1 MDPAQDGA
9 KGSPSGA
16 ATEAERWAARLQAG
30 EEPDLPDFVTQSG
43 DRQARRCEFSDGSA
57 IVWAAAA
64 RWDWAPHATRLGE
77 AAAVLAR
84 YRPAGTEGLSRLEV
98 GERARAEAPFLWCRA
113 YFESARDRLWLP
125 KAEES
130 PEKPVAPSG

>member
-16 ATEAERWAARLQAG
+16 ATEAELWAARLQAG
-30 EEPDLPDFVTQSG
+30 EDPDLPDFVTQSG
-43 DRQARRCEFSDGSA
+43 GRLTNRLEFPDGSA
-57 IVWAAAA
+57 IVAAPAG
-64 RWDWAPHATRLGE
+64 WDWAPHATRLGE

-98 GERARAEAPFLWCRA
+98 GERARAEAPFLWCRS

-125 KAEES
+125 KAEGS
-130 PEKPVAPSG
+130 PEKPPGAPSG

>member
-1 MDPAQDGA
+1 MDPSQYGD

-16 ATEAERWAARLQAG
+16 ATQAARWAARLQAG
-30 EEPDLPDFVTQSG
+30 EDPDLPDFVTQSA
-43 DRQARRCEFSDGSA
+43 DRRTRRCEFPDGSA

-64 RWDWAPHATRLGE
+64 GWDWAPHATRLNE

-84 YRPAGTEGLSRLEV
+84 YRPAGTEGLSRLDV
-98 GERARAEAPFLWCRA
+98 QGRARAEAPFLWCGS

-125 KAEES
+125 KSGEP
-130 PEKPVAPSG
+130 PEKPVATSG